1 MSSLIAV
8 CSLVPRLLSRL
19 VALLPLE
26 ASRGAA
32 AAQPALPLPATA
44 AAAAAAEARAQGQLP
59 EVVSWRFTKALKGA
73 QGLAARDLAAD
84 MFRATLRALPASARS
99 WFQSLRDKK
108 LAQAVE
114 VRGFILTSYSHTLFA
129 QSLVPKHHQERKEVV
144 LYLPLHLHSR
154 ERLTAGAAH
163 HVMETADMLE

>member
-1 MSSLIAV
+1 MRGELTVIA
-8 CSLVPRLLSRL
+8 CSLVPGLLSRL
-19 VALLPLE
+19 VPLLPLE

-32 AAQPALPLPATA
+32 AAQPARPLPATA

-73 QGLAARDLAAD
+73 RGLAARDLAAD

-108 LAQAVE
+108 LAHAVE
-114 VRGFILTSYSHTLFA
+114 VRGAILISCLHMSFA
-129 QSLVPKHHQERKEVV
+129 Q
-144 LYLPLHLHSR
+144 
-154 ERLTAGAAH
+154 
-163 HVMETADMLE
+163 